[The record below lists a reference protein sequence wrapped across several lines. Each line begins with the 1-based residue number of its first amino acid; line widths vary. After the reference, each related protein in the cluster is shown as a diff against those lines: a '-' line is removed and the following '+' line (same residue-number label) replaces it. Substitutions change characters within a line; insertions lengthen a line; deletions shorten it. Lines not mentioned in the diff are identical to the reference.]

1 MTTLISEASQKHFT
15 RMGYLDALVQ
25 AMAEEMERDPNVIM
39 MGEDIPVYGVS
50 KLVERVDP
58 AQLWSMPI
66 SEAGF
71 AGVGIGA
78 AIKGLRPIVDF
89 TISSF
94 IYLAVDQI
102 ISQAAK
108 LHFMTGGQVRVPVV
122 FRATQYYDVSSAAQH
137 SDRPYALFMN
147 VPGLKIVA
155 PTSPADAKGLLKSAI
170 RDDDP
175 VLFFED
181 VKCWAGKGE
190 VPTDPNFLVPIGK
203 AAITRPG
210 EHVTVVGISGA
221 MRTVERAA
229 KALES
234 EGISAEVIDPRTLKP
249 LDMPTIIASVRKTG
263 RLVIVENAHR
273 CLGAGA
279 EIAACVAEEAFDALR
294 RPIIRLATP
303 DTHPAFS
310 KPLEK
315 GLYPTPELIVSAVKR
330 II

>member
-1 MTTLISEASQKHFT
+1 MATLISDPQNKEFV

-50 KLVERVDP
+50 KLVDLVDP
-58 AQLWSMPI
+58 SRLWPMPI

-108 LHFMTGGQVRVPVV
+108 LHFMTGGQVRVPIV
-122 FRATQYYDVSSAAQH
+122 FRASQYYDVSSAAQH
-137 SDRPYALFMN
+137 SDRPYSMFMN
-147 VPGLKIVA
+147 VPGLKIIA
-155 PTSPADAKGLLKSAI
+155 PTTPADAKGLLKSAI

-175 VLFFED
+175 VLVFED
-181 VKCWAGKGE
+181 VKCWAGKDE
-190 VPTDPNFLVPIGK
+190 VPTDPDYLVPIGK
-203 AAITRPG
+203 AAITRKG
-210 EHVTVVGISGA
+210 EHVTLVGISGA
-221 MRTVERAA
+221 MRAVEKAA
-229 KALES
+229 KALEA
-234 EGISAEVIDPRTLKP
+234 EGIFAEVIDPRTLKP
-249 LDMPTIIASVRKTG
+249 LDMPTIITSVRKTG

-279 EIAACVAEEAFDALR
+279 EIAASVAEEAFEALR
-294 RPIIRLATP
+294 KPIIRLATP

-315 GLYPTPELIVSAVKR
+315 GLYPTPEQIIAAVKR
-330 II
+330 IV

>member
-1 MTTLISEASQKHFT
+1 MSTLISEPTKKEFV

-39 MGEDIPVYGVS
+39 MGEDIPVYGCS
-50 KLVERVDP
+50 KLVDLVEPSR
-58 AQLWSMPI
+58 LWAMPI

-94 IYLAVDQI
+94 IYLAADQI

-122 FRATQYYDVSSAAQH
+122 FRACQYYDVSSAAQH
-137 SDRPYALFMN
+137 SDRPYAMFMN
-147 VPGLKIVA
+147 IPGLKIIA
-155 PTSPADAKGLLKSAI
+155 PTNPADAKGLLKSAI

-181 VKCWAGKGE
+181 VKCWAGKEE
-190 VPTDPNFLVPIGK
+190 VPTDPEFLIPIGK
-203 AAITRPG
+203 ASIRRPG
-210 EHVTVVGISGA
+210 EHVTIVGISGA
-221 MRTVERAA
+221 MRAVQTAA
-229 KALES
+229 KKLEA

-249 LDMPTIIASVRKTG
+249 LDIPTIISSVQKTG

-279 EIAACVAEEAFDALR
+279 EIAATIAEEAFDALR
-294 RPIIRLATP
+294 KPIIRLATP

-310 KPLEK
+310 RPLEQ
-315 GLYPTPELIVSAVKR
+315 GLYPTPELIVAAVKR
-330 II
+330 LL